1 MKPRSASFGN
11 VNAQGIFL
19 APLRSILFAILV
31 ALLGASFAAAQTPK
45 APAPAKTPAKA
56 SARSASQNQLS
67 SPAIEAKVNALL
79 AKMTPE
85 EKIGQL
91 VQYSAGAATGPT
103 SGRTD
108 DKDMIRKGQV
118 GSLFNVTGARATN
131 ELQHI
136 AVDESRLHIP
146 LIFGLDV
153 IHGYRTTFPLNLGLA
168 ATWDPEVVEKASRI
182 AAQEA
187 SAAGVRWT
195 FSPMVDIA
203 RDARWG
209 RISEGAG
216 EDPFLG
222 SAMARAYVRGYQG
235 EKLDAPDSIVACAK
249 HYVGYGAAEGGRD
262 YNTTEISEHTLRE
275 YYLPPFRAAEEAG
288 AGTFMSAF
296 NSINGV
302 PASANPFTIKQ
313 ILKKEWGFQGF
324 VVSDWTSVSE
334 VMAHGI
340 AIDGATAARKAFL
353 AGVDMDMQSNLYHQN
368 MLKLVQSGKVPQSAI
383 DEGVRRILRVK
394 FAMGLFDRPYTDE
407 SKESAALL
415 RPESLAIAKTA
426 ATKSVV
432 LLRNETVS
440 GLRCFRFPR
449 KFLPSH

>member
-1 MKPRSASFGN
+1 MKSRSALFGS
-11 VNAQGIFL
+11 VNAHGFSL
-19 APLRSILFAILV
+19 APLPSILFAAGI
-31 ALLGASFAAAQTPK
+31 ALLGASLAVAQT
-45 APAPAKTPAKA
+45 AKTPAKA
-56 SARSASQNQLS
+56 PTKSPAEIPSKNQLS
-67 SPAIEAKVNALL
+67 TPAIEARVSALL
-79 AKMTPE
+79 AKMTLK

-108 DKDMIRKGQV
+108 DRDMIRKVQV

-136 AVDESRLHIP
+136 AVEESRLHIP

-168 ATWDPEVVEKASRI
+168 DTWDPEIVRQASRI
-182 AAQEA
+182 AALEA

-235 EKLDAPDSIVACAK
+235 DKLDAPDSIVACAK

-262 YNTTEISEHTLRE
+262 YNTTEISE
-275 YYLPPFRAAEEAG
+275 P
-288 AGTFMSAF
+288 
-296 NSINGV
+296 
-302 PASANPFTIKQ
+302 
-313 ILKKEWGFQGF
+313 
-324 VVSDWTSVSE
+324 
-334 VMAHGI
+334 
-340 AIDGATAARKAFL
+340 
-353 AGVDMDMQSNLYHQN
+353 
-368 MLKLVQSGKVPQSAI
+368 
-383 DEGVRRILRVK
+383 
-394 FAMGLFDRPYTDE
+394 
-407 SKESAALL
+407 
-415 RPESLAIAKTA
+415 
-426 ATKSVV
+426 
-432 LLRNETVS
+432 
-440 GLRCFRFPR
+440 
-449 KFLPSH
+449 